1 MNILVSGSHGLIG
14 SALVPALRGEKHSV
28 IRLVRTSSSPSDGI
42 LWDPVRGAIDAARL
56 AGLDAVIHLAGENI
70 SAGRWTPER
79 KARIRDS
86 RVRGTRLLAESLGRL
101 PRPPRVLLSASA
113 VGYYGHRGDTV
124 VREEDPPGT
133 GFLADLCRE
142 WEAAADPARRAG
154 IRLVYLRTGV
164 VLSPAGGVLG
174 KVLPLFRLGLGGP
187 IGSGRQYMSWIAIDD
202 VVGALLHLLANGG
215 LAGPVNLV
223 APRPVTNSEFTAALG
238 RVLSRPTII
247 PVPAGALR
255 ALFGEM
261 ADGALLS
268 STRAEPGRLLGS
280 GYAFLFPEVGGA
292 LRHLLRAPRQ
302 G

>member
-42 LWDPVRGAIDAARL
+42 PWDPVRGAIDAARL

-86 RVRGTRLLAESLGRL
+86 RVRGTRLLAESLGGL
-101 PRPPRVLLSASA
+101 PRPPRVLLCASA

-124 VREEDPPGT
+124 VREDDPPGT

-164 VLSPAGGVLG
+164 VLSPAGGMLG

-202 VVGALLHLLANGG
+202 VVGVLLHLLANGV

-238 RVLSRPTII
+238 QVLSRPTII